1 MKRVLRRVTICV
13 AVIGMVCAYFGSRSK
28 DETCEKIVE
37 FTYSRTQPCN
47 TDYYNYG
54 FSIGPL
60 RDVLM
65 CWGSMAG
72 ASRLGFHEK
81 VQSWLKTHSSKTGR
95 QFPNES
101 IEALCR
107 NVSFVVDAKEVNRH
121 PIKCKM
127 ILRGDDRRILEVLAM
142 AFKECMAAD
151 VELTNA
157 MFSEKATMR
166 QGVAYQKHVQNLAK
180 LRKARGQVIGDKGQL
195 DHRMVEAERE
205 MKRCK
210 AEWDAAIKA
219 YREKWDASLVFLHEA
234 DASKCRN
241 ATDGKE

>member
-1 MKRVLRRVTICV
+1 MKRVLLRVTICV
-13 AVIGMVCAYFGSRSK
+13 AVIGTACSYLGSRSK

-65 CWGSMAG
+65 YWGSMAG

-81 VQSWLKTHSSKTGR
+81 VQAWLKMHSSKTRR

-107 NVSFVVDAKEVNRH
+107 NVSFVVDAKGVNSH

-180 LRKARGQVIGDKGQL
+180 LRGNGGQVIGDKGQL
-195 DHRMVEAERE
+195 DQRIVEAERE
-205 MKRCK
+205 MNRSK

-219 YREKWDASLVFLHEA
+219 YREKWDSDITFIDDEPVL
-234 DASKCRN
+234 K
-241 ATDGKE
+241 